1 MRVCE
6 QPQEEKSKLI
16 HRDTYAISL
25 EAVKSASEKSRVFH
39 SDKSNTLESPTAC

>member
-1 MRVCE
+1 MHVCE

-16 HRDTYAISL
+16 RRDTYAIPL

-39 SDKSNTLESPTAC
+39 SDNSNTFESPTVC